1 MNTHQ
6 KTRGVA
12 ETAVVIF
19 LAGMAAG
26 VFFGN
31 WNPFYKLLG
40 KEPPTKQLTQLQA
53 ERARAVA
60 EHAARIAELEES
72 QAEERAALESQ
83 VRSAQEDSVG
93 VAESIRR
100 VPAEHRTA
108 EVELAAAMNQ
118 RVSLKLAAA
127 IGQLPPA
134 QQRAMIDLIDKA
146 LSEKQAELDEAKR
159 MLAARDA
166 EFATLTAQRD
176 NLVRETIPKLQK
188 RAEEAENK
196 ALELDAKVI
205 EKTAD
210 VKQWAADKY
219 ASDAQARTLEG
230 TIAKLFKLGALLAA
244 GYFFVAFVL
253 PGLIKHMGSGR
264 VKNFLRGV
272 AGYLTSPL
280 LYHDAKKK
288 ISAAKEDGA

>member
-6 KTRGVA
+6 KTRGIA
-12 ETAVVIF
+12 ETTVVIF

-40 KEPPTKQLTQLQA
+40 KEPPTKQLTQVQA
-53 ERARAVA
+53 ELVNARA
-60 EHAARIAELEES
+60 EHAQRLEDLAEA
-72 QAEERAALESQ
+72 QADERAKLESQ
-83 VRSAQEDSVG
+83 VRSAQEDSAG
-93 VAESIRR
+93 VAESLDR

-134 QQRAMIDLIDKA
+134 QQRAMIELIDKA

-159 MLAARDA
+159 MLAVRDA

-176 NLVRETIPKLQK
+176 DLVRETIPKLQK
-188 RAEEAENK
+188 RAEDAENREI
-196 ALELDAKVI
+196 ALDAKVMEI
-205 EKTAD
+205 TAD

-219 ASDAQARTLEG
+219 QSDAQARSLEG